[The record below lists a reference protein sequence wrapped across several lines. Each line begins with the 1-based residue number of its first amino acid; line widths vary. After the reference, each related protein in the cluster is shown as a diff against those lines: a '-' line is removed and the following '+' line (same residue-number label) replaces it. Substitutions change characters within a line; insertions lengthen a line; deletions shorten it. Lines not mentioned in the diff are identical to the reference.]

1 MKILVAVKR
10 VVDAKIKVRPLPD
23 HSGVDVK
30 LAKMAMNPFDE
41 IAIEKAVTLREA
53 GVADEVVAVTVGP
66 LKAVDTLRVAMAI
79 GADRAVHVRTDES
92 LEPLAV
98 AKVLRAVAT
107 VYTEVIRDTP
117 LLLQLYFFY
126 FLLPDI
132 LPALKLSKFACITI
146 ALVIN
151 SGAYMSEV
159 FRSGIQSIDRGQT
172 EAARSL
178 GLSARQ
184 TMMRIILPQAF
195 KNVLPAMCNEFVAV
209 TKETSLASTFYVGDL
224 MTQYQTISG
233 KTYLVIEPLVII
245 GVIYFV
251 VTFSMSKLITVLER
265 RLKNDD

>member
-1 MKILVAVKR
+1 MLANIQKLLVKYGMNFVNG
-10 VVDAKIKVRPLPD
+10 L
-23 HSGVDVK
+23 GTTLT
-30 LAKMAMNPFDE
+30 LAL
-41 IAIEKAVTLREA
+41 ISV
-53 GVADEVVAVTVGP
+53 
-66 LKAVDTLRVAMAI
+66 AI
-79 GADRAVHVRTDES
+79 GCLIGAI
-92 LEPLAV
+92 V
-98 AKVLRAVAT
+98 AIMRLSKSKLLGAIAT
-107 VYTEVIRDTP
+107 VYTEIIRDTP

-126 FLLPDI
+126 FLLPDL
-132 LPALKLSKFACITI
+132 LPALKLSKFTCIAV
-146 ALVIN
+146 ALIFN

-178 GLSARQ
+178 GLSASQ
-184 TMMRIILPQAF
+184 TMIRIILPQAF

-251 VTFSMSKLITVLER
+251 VTFTMSKLIAVLER
-265 RLKNDD
+265 RLKSGD

>member
-1 MKILVAVKR
+1 M
-10 VVDAKIKVRPLPD
+10 
-23 HSGVDVK
+23 
-30 LAKMAMNPFDE
+30 LANIQRLLLKYGMNFLNGLGT
-41 IAIEKAVTLREA
+41 TLLLA
-53 GVADEVVAVTVGP
+53 LISV
-66 LKAVDTLRVAMAI
+66 AI
-79 GADRAVHVRTDES
+79 GCVIGAF
-92 LEPLAV
+92 V
-98 AKVLRAVAT
+98 AIMRLSRSKVLNAIAT
-107 VYTEVIRDTP
+107 AYTEVIRDTP

-126 FLLPDI
+126 FLLPDL
-132 LPALKLSKFACITI
+132 LPAMRLSKFTCIAV

-159 FRSGIQSIDRGQT
+159 FRSGIQSVDRGQT

-178 GLSARQ
+178 GLSAGQ
-184 TMMRIILPQAF
+184 TMTRIVLPQAF

-251 VTFSMSKLITVLER
+251 VTFTMSKLIAVLER
-265 RLKNDD
+265 RLKSGD

>member
-1 MKILVAVKR
+1 M
-10 VVDAKIKVRPLPD
+10 
-23 HSGVDVK
+23 
-30 LAKMAMNPFDE
+30 LANIQRLLLKYGMNFLNGLGT
-41 IAIEKAVTLREA
+41 TLLLA
-53 GVADEVVAVTVGP
+53 LISV
-66 LKAVDTLRVAMAI
+66 AI
-79 GADRAVHVRTDES
+79 GCVIGAF
-92 LEPLAV
+92 V
-98 AKVLRAVAT
+98 AIMRLSRSTVLNGIAT

-126 FLLPDI
+126 FLLPDL
-132 LPALKLSKFACITI
+132 LPAMRLSKFTCIAV

-178 GLSARQ
+178 GLSASQ
-184 TMMRIILPQAF
+184 TMTRIVLPQAF

-251 VTFSMSKLITVLER
+251 VTFTMSKLIAVLER
-265 RLKNDD
+265 RLKSGD

>member
-1 MKILVAVKR
+1 MLLQNIMKLLQKYGMNFLNGLGTTLLLALISVAIGCVIGAIVAILRLGKSKILK
-10 VVDAKIKVRPLPD
+10 
-23 HSGVDVK
+23 
-30 LAKMAMNPFDE
+30 
-41 IAIEKAVTLREA
+41 
-53 GVADEVVAVTVGP
+53 
-66 LKAVDTLRVAMAI
+66 
-79 GADRAVHVRTDES
+79 
-92 LEPLAV
+92 
-98 AKVLRAVAT
+98 AVAT
-107 VYTEVIRDTP
+107 VYTEVVRDTP

-132 LPALKLSKFACITI
+132 MPALKLSKFTCITI
-146 ALVIN
+146 ALVFN
-151 SGAYMSEV
+151 SGAYMAEV

-178 GLSARQ
+178 GLSSRQ
-184 TMMRIILPQAF
+184 TMTRIILPQAF

>member
-1 MKILVAVKR
+1 M
-10 VVDAKIKVRPLPD
+10 
-23 HSGVDVK
+23 
-30 LAKMAMNPFDE
+30 LANIQRLLLKYGMNFLNGLGT
-41 IAIEKAVTLREA
+41 TLLLA
-53 GVADEVVAVTVGP
+53 LISV
-66 LKAVDTLRVAMAI
+66 AI
-79 GADRAVHVRTDES
+79 GCVIGAF
-92 LEPLAV
+92 V
-98 AKVLRAVAT
+98 AIMRLSRSKVLNSIAT
-107 VYTEVIRDTP
+107 VYTEIIRDTP

-126 FLLPDI
+126 FLLPDL
-132 LPALKLSKFACITI
+132 LPAMRLSKFTCIAV

-159 FRSGIQSIDRGQT
+159 FRSGIQSVDRGQT

-178 GLSARQ
+178 GLSASQ
-184 TMMRIILPQAF
+184 TMTRIVLPQAF

-251 VTFSMSKLITVLER
+251 VTFTMSKLIAVLER
-265 RLKNDD
+265 RLKSGD

>member
-1 MKILVAVKR
+1 MLAQNIMKLLQKYGVNFLNGLGTTLLLALISVSIGCVIGALVA
-10 VVDAKIKVRPLPD
+10 I
-23 HSGVDVK
+23 
-30 LAKMAMNPFDE
+30 
-41 IAIEKAVTLREA
+41 LRL
-53 GVADEVVAVTVGP
+53 G
-66 LKAVDTLRVAMAI
+66 K
-79 GADRAVHVRTDES
+79 S
-92 LEPLAV
+92 
-98 AKVLRAVAT
+98 KVLRAVAT

-184 TMMRIILPQAF
+184 TMMRIILPQVVKRIMPSITNEVVTLVKDTSMAF
-195 KNVLPAMCNEFVAV
+195 TVSYQEMFTIGKQIANSQTSFMPFLVA
-209 TKETSLASTFYVGDL
+209 
-224 MTQYQTISG
+224 
-233 KTYLVIEPLVII
+233 
-245 GVIYFV
+245 GVFYFV
-251 VTFSMSKLITVLER
+251 FNAIVDFVMGKIEKR
-265 RLKNDD
+265 MDYYK

>member
-1 MKILVAVKR
+1 MLAQNIMKLLQKYGVNFLNGLGTTLLLALISVSIGCVIGALVA
-10 VVDAKIKVRPLPD
+10 I
-23 HSGVDVK
+23 
-30 LAKMAMNPFDE
+30 
-41 IAIEKAVTLREA
+41 LRL
-53 GVADEVVAVTVGP
+53 G
-66 LKAVDTLRVAMAI
+66 K
-79 GADRAVHVRTDES
+79 S
-92 LEPLAV
+92 
-98 AKVLRAVAT
+98 KVLRAVAT

-184 TMMRIILPQAF
+184 TMMRIILPQAMRTAF
-195 KNVLPAMCNEFVAV
+195 PSLSNSLISMIKD
-209 TKETSLASTFYVGDL
+209 TSLAANITVTEMF
-224 MTQYQTISG
+224 MATQRIVAR
-233 KTYLVIEPLVII
+233 TYEPLALYIEV
-245 GVIYFV
+245 GLIYLLFC
-251 VTFSMSKLITVLER
+251 TVLTKLQSVGEK
-265 RLKNDD
+265 RLNAHEYRGG

>member
-1 MKILVAVKR
+1 M
-10 VVDAKIKVRPLPD
+10 
-23 HSGVDVK
+23 
-30 LAKMAMNPFDE
+30 LANIQRLLLKYGMNFLNGLGT
-41 IAIEKAVTLREA
+41 TLLLA
-53 GVADEVVAVTVGP
+53 LISV
-66 LKAVDTLRVAMAI
+66 AI
-79 GADRAVHVRTDES
+79 GCVIGAF
-92 LEPLAV
+92 V
-98 AKVLRAVAT
+98 AIMRLSRSKVLNAIAT
-107 VYTEVIRDTP
+107 AYTEIIRDTP

-126 FLLPDI
+126 FLLPDL
-132 LPALKLSKFACITI
+132 LPAMRLSKFTCIAV

-159 FRSGIQSIDRGQT
+159 FRSGIQSVDRGQT

-178 GLSARQ
+178 GLSASQ
-184 TMMRIILPQAF
+184 TLTRIVLPQAF

-251 VTFSMSKLITVLER
+251 VTFTMSKLIAVLER
-265 RLKNDD
+265 RLKSGD

>member
-1 MKILVAVKR
+1 MNFVNGLGTTLLLAFISVAIGCLIGAIV
-10 VVDAKIKVRPLPD
+10 AIM
-23 HSGVDVK
+23 K
-30 LAKMAMNPFDE
+30 LAKN
-41 IAIEKAVTLREA
+41 K
-53 GVADEVVAVTVGP
+53 P
-66 LKAVDTLRVAMAI
+66 LNWI
-79 GADRAVHVRTDES
+79 
-92 LEPLAV
+92 
-98 AKVLRAVAT
+98 AT
-107 VYTEVIRDTP
+107 VYIEIIRDTP

-132 LPALKLSKFACITI
+132 MPALKLSKFTCIAV

-151 SGAYMSEV
+151 SGAYMSEI

-178 GLSARQ
+178 GLSASQ
-184 TMMRIILPQAF
+184 TMLRIVLPQAF

-233 KTYLVIEPLVII
+233 KTYLVIEPLIII

-251 VTFSMSKLITVLER
+251 VTFTMSKLIAVLER
-265 RLKNDD
+265 RLKAGD

>member
-1 MKILVAVKR
+1 M
-10 VVDAKIKVRPLPD
+10 
-23 HSGVDVK
+23 
-30 LAKMAMNPFDE
+30 LANIQRLLLKYGMNFLNGLGT
-41 IAIEKAVTLREA
+41 TLLLA
-53 GVADEVVAVTVGP
+53 LISV
-66 LKAVDTLRVAMAI
+66 AI
-79 GADRAVHVRTDES
+79 GCVIGAF
-92 LEPLAV
+92 V
-98 AKVLRAVAT
+98 AIMRLSRSKVLNSIAT
-107 VYTEVIRDTP
+107 VYTEIIRDTP

-126 FLLPDI
+126 FLLPDL
-132 LPALKLSKFACITI
+132 LPAMRLSKFTCIAV

-159 FRSGIQSIDRGQT
+159 FRSGIQSVDRGQT

-178 GLSARQ
+178 GLSASQ
-184 TMMRIILPQAF
+184 TLTRIVLPQAF

-251 VTFSMSKLITVLER
+251 VTFTMSKLIAVLER
-265 RLKNDD
+265 RLKSGD

>member
-1 MKILVAVKR
+1 M
-10 VVDAKIKVRPLPD
+10 
-23 HSGVDVK
+23 
-30 LAKMAMNPFDE
+30 LANIQRLLLKYGMNFLNGLGT
-41 IAIEKAVTLREA
+41 TLLLA
-53 GVADEVVAVTVGP
+53 LISV
-66 LKAVDTLRVAMAI
+66 AI
-79 GADRAVHVRTDES
+79 GCVIGAF
-92 LEPLAV
+92 V
-98 AKVLRAVAT
+98 AIMRLSRSKVLGGIAT

-126 FLLPDI
+126 FLLPD
-132 LPALKLSKFACITI
+132 LMPAMRLSKFTCIAV

-178 GLSARQ
+178 GLSASQ
-184 TMMRIILPQAF
+184 TMTRIVLPQAF

-251 VTFSMSKLITVLER
+251 VTFTMSKLIAVLER
-265 RLKNDD
+265 RLKSGD